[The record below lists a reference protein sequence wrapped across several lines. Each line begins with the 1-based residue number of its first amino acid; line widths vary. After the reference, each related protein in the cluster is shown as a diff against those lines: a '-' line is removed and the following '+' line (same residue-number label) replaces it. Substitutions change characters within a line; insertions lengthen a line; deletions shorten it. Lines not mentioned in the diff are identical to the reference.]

1 MCLKKIPLEGE
12 CESKGKNGSFDNQ
25 EIKKELTDRDYWEMK
40 EESTGERFDIPML
53 SKIDVMYRKKYI
65 SFMRLRVDDPAGF
78 QKVMNWDW

>member
-12 CESKGKNGSFDNQ
+12 SKGKNGSFGNQ

-78 QKVMNWDW
+78 QKVMNWD